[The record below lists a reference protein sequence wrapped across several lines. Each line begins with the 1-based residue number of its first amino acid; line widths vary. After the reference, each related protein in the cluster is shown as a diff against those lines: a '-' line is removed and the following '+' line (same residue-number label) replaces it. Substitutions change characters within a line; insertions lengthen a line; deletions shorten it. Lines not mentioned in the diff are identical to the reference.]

1 MIGKENKL
9 SDDQLDEIAGGRITL
24 NNTLFRKDEDT
35 GIKTAVKTDDMDG
48 GVKLISGMT
57 RSTSEKDSAG
67 IISKQ
72 KKTDF
77 A

>member
-48 GVKLISGMT
+48 RVKLISGMT
-57 RSTSEKDSAG
+57 RSTSEKDSVG

>member
-9 SDDQLDEIAGGRITL
+9 SDDQLDEIAGGKITV

-48 GVKLISGMT
+48 KVRLVNGMT
-57 RSTSEKDSAG
+57 KSTSEKDSAG
-67 IISKQ
+67 IIFKQ
-72 KKTDF
+72 NKTDF